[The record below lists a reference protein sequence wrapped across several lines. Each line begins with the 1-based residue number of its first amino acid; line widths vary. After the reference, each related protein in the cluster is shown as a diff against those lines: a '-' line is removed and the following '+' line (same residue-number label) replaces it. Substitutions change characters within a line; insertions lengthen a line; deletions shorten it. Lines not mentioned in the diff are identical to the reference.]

1 MGLTA
6 CSGIESNNLS
16 KYTNMNKK
24 QKISQTTEPAIA
36 VEPVLAAGI
45 SYTIGKFQL
54 LLNESTGTLRVIV
67 HTNSDS
73 LKIQPKSDNSI
84 VLHACR

>member
-1 MGLTA
+1 MKNFKKFNTLEETDSITTDNTG
-6 CSGIESNNLS
+6 SN
-16 KYTNMNKK
+16 TM
-24 QKISQTTEPAIA
+24 
-36 VEPVLAAGI
+36 LAAGI
-45 SYTIGKFQL
+45 SYTIGKFQM
-54 LLNESTGTLRVIV
+54 LLNEETGDLRVIV

>member
-1 MGLTA
+1 MA
-6 CSGIESNNLS
+6 
-16 KYTNMNKK
+16 KK
-24 QKISQTTEPAIA
+24 QKTSQLIEPAIA
-36 VEPVLAAGI
+36 VDTVLVAGI
-45 SYTIGKFQL
+45 SYTIGKFQV

-84 VLHACR
+84 ILHACR